1 MSGLRRLT
9 GQTHRRAVGDAD
21 QFIKGIFHAETAS
34 VTHDAVRF
42 APGPE
47 IATPWLSPDG
57 ILTWVRR
64 ALREGEVIAP
74 WTLFCFRAVVD
85 FKMEGDHLDA
95 VALARVELRR
105 LAAWVQSIEGDEAE
119 DPTAPQRYATLVVA
133 PHLPEWL
140 ASPPRRGPL
149 TLEGVSPGCYL
160 IGPRD
165 HAVVWVAAN
174 ELPLHESL
182 VPFLWARSGRSRVEF
197 VRWLAGVRGV
207 PSVVAVIQRH
217 PMGAQIAKQLVET
230 PEEQEVIRQRGL
242 EMARILFEGYPEFAN
257 EVRRDAE
264 EKGVEQGVE
273 STLVRLFSRRLARTL
288 TREEHATLTA
298 RIATLGVDRVGE
310 VVLNDDAD
318 ALARWLADPDAR

>member
-1 MSGLRRLT
+1 M
-9 GQTHRRAVGDAD
+9 GDAD
-21 QFIKGIFHAETAS
+21 QFIKGIFHTETSS

-42 APGPE
+42 EAGPE

-64 ALREGEVIAP
+64 AVRVGEVIAP

-105 LAAWVQSIEGDEAE
+105 LAAWVQSIEGDDTE
-119 DPTAPQRYATLVVA
+119 DPTAPQRCATLVVA

-149 TLEGVSPGCYL
+149 TLEGVSPGCYV

-174 ELPLHESL
+174 KLPLHESL
-182 VPFLWARSGRSRVEF
+182 VPFLWARSGRPRVEF

-230 PEEQEVIRQRGL
+230 PEEHEVIRQRGL

-264 EKGVEQGVE
+264 EKGVERGVGQGVE
-273 STLVRLFSRRLARTL
+273 RTMVQLFSRRLARAL
-288 TREEHATLTA
+288 TRDERATLTA
-298 RIATLGVDRVGE
+298 RIVTLGVDRVGE
-310 VVLNDDAD
+310 VVLTDDAD
-318 ALARWLADPDAR
+318 ALARWLADPAAQ